1 MCPYAH
7 HPHPNILPAMP
18 DRKKGTKRT
27 DAGCGGSENGKY
39 TSEGKVSLT
48 NGASTVAT
56 SPSDEKAEAGEGM
69 NSKECITVSDEVTNS

>member
-27 DAGCGGSENGKY
+27 DAGCGGSENGKD
-39 TSEGKVSLT
+39 TSEGKVSLA
-48 NGASTVAT
+48 NGAT
-56 SPSDEKAEAGEGM
+56 SPSDEKPEAGEEM
-69 NSKECITVSDEVTNS
+69 NFKSPECITVSDEVTSS